1 MSQQPAVVKSAA
13 RALELLE
20 YVVNAPKAP
29 TFRVLQDTLD
39 IPKSSLSYLL
49 QELAGREYL
58 QYDPERRVYSPG
70 LKLIQ
75 LSASCINNTDMSQ
88 EIWQG
93 IKSLSEEFGE
103 TTHAGILDGRHI
115 IYISKCEGKKDVSI
129 VPTIGYRIPAH
140 ATAIGKVLLADLSP
154 EELGVRLQNAV
165 LEKYTEQTITNYAQL
180 MEELCQVRQNG
191 YAIDNQEII
200 VGGICLAAPV
210 YDKHRKVIAAVS
222 LTMPTLQAEEPL
234 FQKALV
240 RVKEVANYISMRIG
254 KI

>member
-191 YAIDNQEII
+191 YAFDNQEII

>member
-13 RALELLE
+13 RAMELLE

-154 EELGVRLQNAV
+154 EELGVRLKNAV

-180 MEELCQVRQNG
+180 MKELCQVRQNG
-191 YAIDNQEII
+191 YAFDNQEII

-222 LTMPTLQAEEPL
+222 LTMPTVQEEEPL
-234 FQKALV
+234 FQKALG

>member
-58 QYDPERRVYSPG
+58 QYDSERRVYSPG
-70 LKLIQ
+70 LKLIR

-93 IKSLSEEFGE
+93 IKGLSEEFGE

-140 ATAIGKVLLADLSP
+140 ATAIGKVLLADLSS
-154 EELGVRLQNAV
+154 EELEGRLQNVV
-165 LEKYTEQTITNYAQL
+165 LEKYTEQTITNYAHL
-180 MEELCQVRQNG
+180 AKELRQVRQNG
-191 YAIDNQEII
+191 YAFDNQEII
-200 VGGICLAAPV
+200 VGGVCLAAPV

-222 LTMPTLQAEEPL
+222 LTMPVLQTEEPL

>member
-180 MEELCQVRQNG
+180 REELCQVRQNG
-191 YAIDNQEII
+191 YAFDNQEII

>member
-13 RALELLE
+13 RAMELLE

-154 EELGVRLQNAV
+154 EELGVRLKNAV

-180 MEELCQVRQNG
+180 MKELCQVRQNG
-191 YAIDNQEII
+191 YAFDNQEII

-234 FQKALV
+234 FQKALG

>member
-1 MSQQPAVVKSAA
+1 MSQQPAIVKSAA

-20 YVVNAPKAP
+20 YVVNAPKTP
-29 TFRVLQDTLD
+29 TFRMLQDTLD

-49 QELAGREYL
+49 QELVGREYL
-58 QYDPERRVYSPG
+58 QYDLERRVYSPG

-93 IKSLSEEFGE
+93 IKGLSEEFGE

-191 YAIDNQEII
+191 YAFDNQEII

>member
-75 LSASCINNTDMSQ
+75 LSASCINDTDMSQ

-191 YAIDNQEII
+191 YAFDNQEII

>member
-154 EELGVRLQNAV
+154 EELGVRLKNAV

-191 YAIDNQEII
+191 YAFDNQEII